1 MICQKWGGA
10 NAPPRPSALTALK
23 HVLEWTKRGIILCV
37 SHDGKALK
45 RSVQTCL
52 QASREHTLT
61 LELVNKPSRSLKFS
75 GSLVEIVT
83 YFLYKK
89 TKFEL
94 ELVYESENWDSI
106 MYIVKLSLQEKS
118 LCIILKIQQKV
129 VKI

>member
-1 MICQKWGGA
+1 M
-10 NAPPRPSALTALK
+10 PPRPSAPTALK

-75 GSLVEIVT
+75 GSSVEIVT

-106 MYIVKLSLQEKS
+106 IYIVKFSLLEKR

>member
-1 MICQKWGGA
+1 M
-10 NAPPRPSALTALK
+10 
-23 HVLEWTKRGIILCV
+23 
-37 SHDGKALK
+37 
-45 RSVQTCL
+45 
-52 QASREHTLT
+52 
-61 LELVNKPSRSLKFS
+61 
-75 GSLVEIVT
+75 EIVT

-106 MYIVKLSLQEKS
+106 IYIVKLSLQEKR